1 MDGLPSAM
9 ATESTSTSNVGAAL
23 ELHRPQRTSRPNE
36 MRREMTHEVR
46 LTMSAPILGTLSV
59 SDELRSTLQS
69 IAHQRGLESRSFANT
84 EDLLDR
90 CAEMQGCL
98 LVSGSMEEGLR
109 VLAQLAERRSPLAV
123 ILVSSQISVSQAVEA
138 MTSGAF
144 SVLELPLG
152 GQDLQSLVAA
162 AAQASQELAQQCQV
176 VASLNG
182 RIALLT
188 DNERKVLQMAIDGVP
203 NKTIAGRLDIALRT
217 VELRRQSIFRK
228 LGCTSICDLVQQ
240 VVCGRELEKMLNRRF
255 GTPQATETAHEVN
268 VENN

>member
-9 ATESTSTSNVGAAL
+9 ATDSASTSNVAAPL
-23 ELHRPQRTSRPNE
+23 ELHRSTRTSRPAE
-36 MRREMTHEVR
+36 VRREMTHEVR
-46 LTMSAPILGTLSV
+46 PTMGAPILGTLGV
-59 SDELRSTLQS
+59 ADDLRSTLQS
-69 IAHQRGLESRSFANT
+69 IAGQRGLELRSFHHS
-84 EDLLDR
+84 DDMLDR
-90 CAEMQGCL
+90 CAELHGCL
-98 LVSGSMEEGLR
+98 LVGGSIDEGLR
-109 VLAQLAERRSPLAV
+109 MLAELSERRSPLAV
-123 ILVSSQISVSQAVEA
+123 ILMSPSPSVSQAVEA
-138 MTSGAF
+138 MTHGAF
-144 SVLELPLG
+144 SVLELPLAG
-152 GQDLQSLVAA
+152 KDLTGLVSS
-162 AAQASQELAQQCQV
+162 AAQASQELAQQSQV
-176 VASLNG
+176 VASLNS

-255 GTPQATETAHEVN
+255 RSSQAPEQGHEVN

>member
-1 MDGLPSAM
+1 M
-9 ATESTSTSNVGAAL
+9 ATDSASSSNVAAPL
-23 ELHRPQRTSRPNE
+23 ELHRPARTARPNE
-36 MRREMTHEVR
+36 VRREMTHEVR
-46 LTMSAPILGTLSV
+46 PTMGAPILGTLGV
-59 SDELRSTLQS
+59 ADDIRSTLHS
-69 IAHQRGLESRSFANT
+69 TASQRGLELRSFASI

-90 CAEMQGCL
+90 CADFHGCL
-98 LVSGSMEEGLR
+98 LVSGSMDAGLR
-109 VLAQLAERRSPLAV
+109 ILAQLAERRSPLAV
-123 ILVSSQISVSQAVEA
+123 ILMASQIPVSQAVEA

-144 SVLELPLG
+144 SVIELPIG
-152 GQDLQSLVAA
+152 GQDLTGMVLS
-162 AAQASQELAQQCQV
+162 AAQASHELAHQCQV
-176 VASLNG
+176 VASLNS
-182 RIALLT
+182 RVALLT

-255 GTPQATETAHEVN
+255 RTPAEAEPVQEVN